1 MITDQIR
8 YFSFSI
14 ILWWCWCAGSQSWT
28 ENWKRELE
36 NKITPVSRHRRA
48 SKVMMR
54 IDFKKIYS
62 AKQFFVFN
70 STSFRDI
77 RVVHSRSRPPKPPK
91 PPKKHAEEARSQKFD
106 QLDRLNAP
114 LRPGPPYDDQ
124 VGQGSICKCQKYWFC
139 NLVFVSFSIIPP
151 CDNHRKTKNN
161 FFVQFPKSFFS
172 VL

>member
-1 MITDQIR
+1 
-8 YFSFSI
+8 
-14 ILWWCWCAGSQSWT
+14 
-28 ENWKRELE
+28 
-36 NKITPVSRHRRA
+36 
-48 SKVMMR
+48 MR

-124 VGQGSICKCQKYWFC
+124 VGGQGSICKCQKYWFC

-161 FFVQFPKSFFS
+161 FFVQFPKSFFLYYNS
-172 VL
+172 ISLSRFSFRTL

>member
-1 MITDQIR
+1 MVVLVCR
-8 YFSFSI
+8 FSK
-14 ILWWCWCAGSQSWT
+14 LDW
-28 ENWKRELE
+28 ELE
-36 NKITPVSRHRRA
+36 ARA
-48 SKVMMR
+48 WKQDYASFEASTSQQG
-54 IDFKKIYS
+54 DDEDWFQKKLFRKTI
-62 AKQFFVFN
+62 FVFN
-70 STSFRDI
+70 SMSFRDI